1 MMYEYLTC
9 CWNSFTVV
17 CADIKPNIVAMGF
30 PSERLEGI
38 FRNHMDEVVRYGMYV
53 NKTTASNYYHIVGF
67 SMIDIQ
73 IIIKFITCKHLCVCS
88 CVHLCVCACMHV
100 CVSECVCCVCACVRT
115 HVFVYM
121 CKHA

>member
-1 MMYEYLTC
+1 M
-9 CWNSFTVV
+9 
-17 CADIKPNIVAMGF
+17 
-30 PSERLEGI
+30 
-38 FRNHMDEVVRYGMYV
+38 

-88 CVHLCVCACMHV
+88 CVHLCVRACMHV